1 MKRTALDNRNKDETE
16 SNGSKPRA
24 LQRTSNGRMLILS
37 LQGTPRLHIP
47 NPLWF
52 WRFTIRWSSF
62 MHLTAASASALP
74 LARQE
79 AQLRRLK
86 INLASG
92 FLICPCS
99 SFSHGALT
107 RVATRLS
114 PVSTKSRLY
123 HKLSDANIVFPCRLC
138 LRCGRNTNFE
148 ILSNMVNVYLR
159 VKDRQVL
166 ALSIPFRDMERP
178 LSNGFDLLH
187 SPFVASVEISLRC
200 PMAPLSTLTV
210 FPLIIL
216 PKLTTG

>member
-114 PVSTKSRLY
+114 PVSTKSRLC
-123 HKLSDANIVFPCRLC
+123 HKLSDNIIPATLVVRL
-138 LRCGRNTNFE
+138 
-148 ILSNMVNVYLR
+148 LSTPGELYTLIIVYINYDTLPER
-159 VKDRQVL
+159 DFHSRLPLLASL
-166 ALSIPFRDMERP
+166 ALYPFTHATTYDVLP
-178 LSNGFDLLH
+178 LVHSNTLGFN
-187 SPFVASVEISLRC
+187 SPLGARGYKCQV
-200 PMAPLSTLTV
+200 PL
-210 FPLIIL
+210 
-216 PKLTTG
+216 